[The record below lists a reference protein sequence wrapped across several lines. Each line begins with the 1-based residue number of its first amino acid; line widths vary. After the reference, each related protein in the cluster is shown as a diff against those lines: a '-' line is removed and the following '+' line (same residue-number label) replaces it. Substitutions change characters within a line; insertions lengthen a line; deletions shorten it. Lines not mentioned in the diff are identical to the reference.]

1 MNGYHT
7 ERYKK
12 TYEQNK
18 NVVILCTIIQFQV
31 QYGIT
36 IIHEKII
43 SPYWETKHDIQ
54 QKDPDTAHIP
64 KTGGHPQPI

>member
-1 MNGYHT
+1 M

-18 NVVILCTIIQFQV
+18 NVVILCKIIQFQFQV

-54 QKDPDTAHIP
+54 QKDPDRAHIP
-64 KTGGHPQPI
+64 KTGGHP